1 MILYI
6 LLAEI
11 KPEDVILFPVIDE
24 KEPDDPVILF
34 PLTTGAEICEEAEI
48 FDPVIDEKN
57 ELTPEI

>member
-1 MILYI
+1 MELINADDPVI

-34 PLTTGAEICEEAEI
+34 PETMEQKS
-48 FDPVIDEKN
+48 V
-57 ELTPEI
+57 